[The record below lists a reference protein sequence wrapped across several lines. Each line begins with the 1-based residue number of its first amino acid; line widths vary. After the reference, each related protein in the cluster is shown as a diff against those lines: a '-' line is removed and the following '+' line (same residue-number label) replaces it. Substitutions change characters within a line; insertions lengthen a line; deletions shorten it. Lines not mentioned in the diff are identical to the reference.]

1 MVKNDYKIKV
11 FNCHTIFSKP
21 QNSIIATKLELVK
34 SKPINNLYHLVTFG
48 VKIALINH
56 QPVCLGGS
64 KSIIM
69 LQSFFILCSG
79 ADRNLLTSCSEG
91 EKTKYVG
98 IGATVFFTA
107 IMALIASSYALYTV
121 FDNPFI
127 AMGFGII
134 WGLLIFNL
142 DRFIVSTIR
151 KRDTFSSEFL
161 QASPRII
168 LAIII
173 AIVISKPLE
182 IKIFEKEINTVLLKE
197 KNAMTLN
204 NKKEIATYF
213 KSDLDKNKAENDLL
227 KAEITKKE
235 AEVNSLYET
244 YIAEAEGTKG
254 TMKLGKGPVFKEKI
268 AKHNL
273 ASAELDSLRK
283 NNLAKIA
290 LNDSK
295 SKTLQTDLDKKI
307 TETQPIIDG
316 FDGLMARI
324 NALNAL
330 PLLPS
335 LFIMLLF
342 LAIETSPI
350 IAKLLSQ
357 KGEYDFK
364 LEDIE
369 TALKTTLSQNKYQR
383 ELLVKTSAAM
393 HDKVYDDIA
402 QDKKL
407 YDLQR
412 RKATELLELQANGFL
427 EKQKKTL

>member
-1 MVKNDYKIKV
+1 
-11 FNCHTIFSKP
+11 
-21 QNSIIATKLELVK
+21 
-34 SKPINNLYHLVTFG
+34 
-48 VKIALINH
+48 
-56 QPVCLGGS
+56 
-64 KSIIM
+64 M

-98 IGATVFFTA
+98 IGSTVFFTA
-107 IMALIASSYALYTV
+107 IMAFIASSYALYTV

-127 AMGFGII
+127 AMGFGIV

-197 KNAMTLN
+197 KNALALN
-204 NKKEIATYF
+204 NKKEVANYF
-213 KSDLDKNKAENDLL
+213 QSDLDKNKSEIDSL
-227 KAEITKKE
+227 KSEIAKKE
-235 AEVNSLYET
+235 KEVNSLYET
-244 YIAEAEGTKG
+244 YITEAEGTKG

-268 AKHNL
+268 AKHDL
-273 ASAELDSLRK
+273 AKKELDTLRK
-283 NNLAKIA
+283 SNFAKIEEKEKKA
-290 LNDSK
+290 
-295 SKTLQTDLDKKI
+295 KTLQADLDKKV
-307 TETQPIIDG
+307 TETQPVIDA

-324 NALNAL
+324 NALNKL

-350 IAKLLSQ
+350 IAKLLSP

-369 TALKTTLSQNKYQR
+369 TALQATLSQDKYQR
-383 ELLVKTSAAM
+383 ELLVKTSATM
-393 HDKVYDDIA
+393 HDKVYEEIA